1 MSSSVLKFQRDLAL
15 ADATIVRLTNEI
27 IEMKR
32 VGAIFDER
40 LIQESCSA
48 VRANDRAE
56 VAEALVEE
64 MSVQAACLLRSHDEI
79 GKTLAVLATIHQ
91 PRPANATIGKTR
103 PNAPQS
109 VPQKD

>member
-1 MSSSVLKFQRDLAL
+1 MSSTVLKLQRDLAL

-40 LIQESCSA
+40 LIQESHRA
-48 VRANDRAE
+48 VAANERAE

-64 MSVQAACLLRSHDEI
+64 MSVQSACLLRAHGEI
-79 GKTLAVLATIHQ
+79 GKTLAVLATIHH
-91 PRPANATIGKTR
+91 PRPKNAVIAQTR
-103 PNAPQS
+103 PNAP
-109 VPQKD
+109 